1 MRSSGVFDFNLSSTA
16 DEFLNGFKMMVK
28 GMICISVTT
37 VEIGFAS
44 TIKFSKAA
52 INSKCD

>member
-16 DEFLNGFKMMVK
+16 NEFLNGFKMMVK

-37 VEIGFAS
+37 VDWS
-44 TIKFSKAA
+44 R
-52 INSKCD
+52 